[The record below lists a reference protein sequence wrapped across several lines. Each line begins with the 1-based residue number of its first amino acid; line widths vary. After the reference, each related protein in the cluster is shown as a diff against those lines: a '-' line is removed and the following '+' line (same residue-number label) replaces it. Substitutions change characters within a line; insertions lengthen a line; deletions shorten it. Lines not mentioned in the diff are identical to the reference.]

1 MLAKYLYR
9 NILWRGL
16 LQVSAFL
23 LNILLARHFGAA
35 ISGNIFYLASIYS
48 LMVLLLSL
56 SLESGITYYGIKNE
70 VPAERLVNLS
80 LLMGIF
86 SAALLWG
93 LSFFFKTAENAVR
106 PLFDAIC
113 ISFVCGNLLSTYS
126 NSLFAARKDFVLP
139 NIIAIAVNC
148 LLILVMPGNG
158 IVLRSLEN
166 DAFYYDLYFYSFLI
180 AGISAMIFFCLKYI
194 RVLSFRLPSA
204 DLLKKIFRYS
214 LTAWTGN
221 LIFFLVYRVDY
232 FFVKRYCSSDEL
244 GNYIQVSRIA
254 QLFFL
259 LPTILAAVIF
269 PLTASGNR
277 KDMLRLLAIIS
288 RVILFL
294 YLLACVLAGIVGQWL
309 FPFVFGGSF
318 DKMYG
323 AFLYLTPGI
332 LALSMSYC
340 ITAYNAGI
348 NNLRINLVSAF
359 IALVI
364 IAAGNMAL
372 VHYYSINIAAAISSV
387 GYIALLAY
395 VMIRL
400 KRQYDGPLSDFFI
413 GRPGDLITLKK
424 LLLNTIRPK
433 DRQ

>member
-16 LQVSAFL
+16 LQLSAFL

-35 ISGNIFYLASIYS
+35 ISGDIFYLASIYS
-48 LMVLLLSL
+48 FMVLLLSL
-56 SLESGITYYGIKNE
+56 SLESGMTYYGVKNE

-80 LLMGIF
+80 LLMSIL
-86 SAALLWG
+86 SAALLWL
-93 LSFFFKTAENAVR
+93 LSYFFKVGENGLR

-126 NSLFAARKDFVLP
+126 NSLFTARKDFVLP
-139 NIIAIAVNC
+139 NIIAITINC

-158 IVLRSLEN
+158 IVAQTLAN
-166 DAFYYDLYFYSFLI
+166 DSSYYNFYFYSFLVS
-180 AGISAMIFFCLKYI
+180 GIFATIFFCIKYI
-194 RVLSFRLPSA
+194 RILTFRLPSA
-204 DLLKKIFRYS
+204 DFLKKIFRYS
-214 LTAWTGN
+214 LTAWIGN

-232 FFVKRYCSSDEL
+232 FFVKKYCMADDL

-277 KDMLRLLAIIS
+277 KNMLRLLAVMS
-288 RVILFL
+288 RVILFV
-294 YLLACVLAGIVGQWL
+294 YLLACILIGISGQWL
-309 FPFVFGGSF
+309 FPFIFGDSF
-318 DKMYG
+318 TKMHT

-340 ITAYNAGI
+340 ITAYNAGV
-348 NNLRINLVSAF
+348 NNLRVNLISAF
-359 IALVI
+359 IALLI
-364 IAAGNMAL
+364 IAGGNLAL
-372 VHYYSINIAAAISSV
+372 LGYYSINIAAAVSSL
-387 GYIALLAY
+387 GYFALLAY
-395 VMIRL
+395 VMIHV
-400 KRQYDGPLSDFFI
+400 KKEYDGPLSDFFI
-413 GRPGDLITLKK
+413 GRPTDLATLKK
-424 LLLNTIRPK
+424 ILLNTIRPK
-433 DRQ
+433 SRQ